1 MLQVSLVGFSVGG
14 AFLSLLYFDVPY
26 YLMCAMV
33 ATRIVVEKGLKEA
46 PASIKG
52 GQMADLTL
60 QTGAPPRAGSF
71 TPSRSQAA
79 TRDSR

>member
-1 MLQVSLVGFSVGG
+1 
-14 AFLSLLYFDVPY
+14 
-26 YLMCAMV
+26 MCAMV